1 MRIRLH
7 IGHGDLFPQPEGS
20 HPRDEER
27 DARTDAQ
34 PERDILASGVL
45 RVSLG
50 YTLTGFRVLVS
61 SLSSCSQPD
70 SQEDNVAYEKN
81 DMTRSFDHQQRRVVH
96 PSIFGFAKWYSRSG
110 TPIGIQRQLYHR
122 PDIVGIPDRCE
133 QGARA
138 TGPSR

>member
-1 MRIRLH
+1 MKDWMLMSGLDT
-7 IGHGDLFPQPEGS
+7 GHGDLFPQPEGS

-61 SLSSCSQPD
+61 TLGS
-70 SQEDNVAYEKN
+70 
-81 DMTRSFDHQQRRVVH
+81 
-96 PSIFGFAKWYSRSG
+96 
-110 TPIGIQRQLYHR
+110 
-122 PDIVGIPDRCE
+122 
-133 QGARA
+133 
-138 TGPSR
+138 